1 MVMEFPV
8 MYSIEAWY
16 ICRKNWYG

>member
-8 MYSIEAWY
+8 MYSIDY
-16 ICRKNWYG
+16 RGLVYM